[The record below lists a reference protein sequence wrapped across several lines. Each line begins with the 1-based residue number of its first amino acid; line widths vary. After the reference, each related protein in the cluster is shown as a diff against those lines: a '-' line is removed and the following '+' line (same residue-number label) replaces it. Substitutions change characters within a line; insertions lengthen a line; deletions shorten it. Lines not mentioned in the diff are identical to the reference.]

1 MTQAHQPETEE
12 PTQGEPSFYV
22 DVHTHLTHERFSE
35 DCEEVIR
42 QAEQK
47 GLGAIVVNG
56 LEPVSNRQI
65 LDMAKR
71 HPVCRAALGIYPV
84 DAVVSLLPEDFP
96 FHVATFDVD
105 AEIGFIKTQAEQG
118 LIAAVGECG
127 LDGHWLETTTD
138 AEQERVFCALASIA
152 KAADIPVIVH
162 SRKKELRCLEL
173 LKELQVEKVNMHCF
187 SGKSRLGAKYAE
199 EQGWC
204 FSIPANVQTN
214 EGFQAL
220 VRRLPPEC
228 ILTETDAPFLSPVA
242 KTRNVPENVIQ
253 ALPTIAQ
260 TRGWSLE
267 QSKHQ
272 IWTNY
277 LRLFGK

>member
-12 PTQGEPSFYV
+12 PTQGEPSSTWTCTRTSRTSAFRGLRGG
-22 DVHTHLTHERFSE
+22 DTAGR
-35 DCEEVIR
+35 
-42 QAEQK
+42 AK

-118 LIAAVGECG
+118 LIAAVAWASTATGSKPPPMPSKSGCFVRSPASPRPQISPSSCIAAKKSCAASSS
-127 LDGHWLETTTD
+127 LRSFRWKKSTCTAS
-138 AEQERVFCALASIA
+138 AE
-152 KAADIPVIVH
+152 
-162 SRKKELRCLEL
+162 
-173 LKELQVEKVNMHCF
+173 
-187 SGKSRLGAKYAE
+187 SRLGAKYAE

-220 VRRLPPEC
+220 VRRLPPGAFSPKPT
-228 ILTETDAPFLSPVA
+228 LPFSQPRR
-242 KTRNVPENVIQ
+242 KN
-253 ALPTIAQ
+253 
-260 TRGWSLE
+260 
-267 QSKHQ
+267 
-272 IWTNY
+272 
-277 LRLFGK
+277 